1 MRTFINN
8 NPQISFFIGLFG
20 VLFAIYSYFD
30 STNKKVHLAFY
41 QYSTTDFFQKDKKI
55 EPLSVFYKDTDL
67 QKNDLN
73 IKIFRI
79 KLLNNGDTDIS
90 ESLYAKELPFGLKVT
105 NGKFVGFTLVNSLNS
120 DEYLTK
126 NFNHEFKDSTSSDS
140 IIFNKII
147 FDRGKYVFFDLMVL
161 HNVNTN
167 PKLEPLGK
175 ITGLDKLEIF
185 LEKEKEKFHLKDL
198 GYVMSIVI
206 LMIIAIFLWIKI
218 INFIGQVIDRVTKF
232 RRKNHIKKLYQL
244 EKNTEK
250 VIKKS
255 LIKIYVKLG
264 RKSFVNIMNVILNTD
279 EIQQTYEESKRIIE
293 AVDVCNEAIK
303 QKKVKIKERNRLILE
318 YNIPFLI
325 AVDILLNKKLIKEKD
340 MILKEDVRT
349 EIENILKLLKA
360 K

>member
-1 MRTFINN
+1 MRTLINN
-8 NPQISFFIGLFG
+8 NQISLFIGLFG
-20 VLFAIYSYFD
+20 VLFAIYSHLD

-55 EPLSVFYKDTDL
+55 EPLSVFYKDIDL

-90 ESLYAKELPFGLKVT
+90 ESLYPEELPFGLRVT

-147 FDRGKYVFFDLMVL
+147 FDKGKYVFFDLMVL

-167 PKLEPLGK
+167 PKLETLGK

-185 LEKEKEKFHLKDL
+185 PKKEKEKFTLKEF
-198 GYVMSIVI
+198 GYILVFALLAIVT
-206 LMIIAIFLWIKI
+206 LFLWIGV
-218 INFIGQVIDRVTKF
+218 INFIYQVIDRVTKF
-232 RRKNHIKKLYQL
+232 RRKNYINKLYQS
-244 EKNTEK
+244 EKNTTRT
-250 VIKKS
+250 IKES
-255 LIKIYVKLG
+255 LIEIYVELG
-264 RKSFVNIMNVILNTD
+264 KKSFVNIMNVILNTN
-279 EIQQTYEESKRIIE
+279 EIRQLYEESKGIIE
-293 AVDVCNEAIK
+293 AVDVCNKAIK
-303 QKKVKIKERNRLILE
+303 EKKVKSKERNQLTLE
-318 YNIPFLI
+318 HNIPFLI
-325 AVDILLNKKLIKEKD
+325 VVDILLDNKLIKEKD
-340 MILKEDVRT
+340 MKLKEDVKLG
-349 EIENILKLLKA
+349 IKNILNLLKA